1 MKFTACYT
9 PVEAGYMGRI
19 LEWPEVITEGA
30 TLEECRGMLADAA
43 QEMAAVY
50 QEDGQMILMLSDGL
64 AAVQPGTSCC
74 PKRPTAPSS
83 PLPRPL
89 SSMS

>member
-9 PVEAGYMGRI
+9 PIEAGYMGRI

-50 QEDGQMILMLSDGL
+50 QEDGQMI
-64 AAVQPGTSCC
+64 
-74 PKRPTAPSS
+74 
-83 PLPRPL
+83 PRVSLVIEPL
-89 SSMS
+89 SVEVKEAALAHVR